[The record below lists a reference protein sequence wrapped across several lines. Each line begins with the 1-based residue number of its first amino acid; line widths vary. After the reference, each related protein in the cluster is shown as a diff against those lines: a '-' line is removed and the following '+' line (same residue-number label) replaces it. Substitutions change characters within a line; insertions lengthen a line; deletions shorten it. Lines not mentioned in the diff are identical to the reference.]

1 MMAKEADPLEKSVKK
16 IEQQGII
23 NRNDKIDM
31 TKMTWTKKLTLAAGF
46 ATALKKKNNLHQTNL
61 ESITHK
67 NINHYLR
74 KNIYILQNYQEMN
87 SEPVVN
93 ISCQVKLGFYQKIK

>member
-1 MMAKEADPLEKSVKK
+1 MAKEADPLEKSVKK

-61 ESITHK
+61 QSITHK

-74 KNIYILQNYQEMN
+74 KKYIYT
-87 SEPVVN
+87 S
-93 ISCQVKLGFYQKIK
+93 KLSRNEFRAGCEH